1 MTESAEKT
9 SYDQILTST
18 AVVGGSQ
25 VINILLGIVR
35 TKFLAVLLGP
45 AGIGLMGMYLSVTN
59 MVGSVAGLGIG
70 YSGVRQISVDVGLD
84 NREKVA
90 RTVLTLRRA
99 SNFLGV
105 AGSLLTLSLC
115 VPLSRLTFGN
125 EDHWREIAVL
135 SVIIFFGAVS
145 GGQGALIQ
153 GMRRIG
159 DLASLS
165 ILGAFLG
172 MVLSIPMVYFWGEG
186 GIVPFLVTVSVTTFL
201 TSWWYAR
208 RVSLAD
214 VRLSWMETW
223 AEARGLISLGLAF
236 MSSSLMAGGVLYLI
250 RILLVRKIGLDGVG
264 LYQAAFTLSTL
275 YIGVILSA
283 MGMDFYPRLA
293 SVAEN
298 NEACNRMVNEQT
310 EVGLLVAAPGI
321 LATLVFAP
329 YVIEVF
335 YSARFIPAYDVLRWQ
350 ILGVFLR
357 VVCWP
362 MVLVPHAKGNGRVF
376 FLTELTASIVHVA
389 LIWGGVSLF
398 GLEGTG
404 IAFFA
409 LYVFYTAM
417 MLAVVHRLSL
427 FRWSDTNLRMGLAIS
442 VCVASVFLLPRFATR
457 VVSLAVG
464 SVVTLVVTLYCGRN
478 LYLLV
483 GPEWIAGF
491 RSKMK
496 TRLGRMK
503 NG

>member
-1 MTESAEKT
+1 MTDSAEKT

-45 AGIGLMGMYLSVTN
+45 AGIGLMGMYLSITN

-99 SNFLGV
+99 SIFLGV

-186 GIVPFLVTVSVTTFL
+186 GIVPFLVTVSATTFL

-214 VRLSWMETW
+214 VRLSWMDTW

-283 MGMDFYPRLA
+283 MGM
-293 SVAEN
+293 
-298 NEACNRMVNEQT
+298 
-310 EVGLLVAAPGI
+310 GLFFVVWVLEKLLISWHVSER
-321 LATLVFAP
+321 TKE
-329 YVIEVF
+329 IE
-335 YSARFIPAYDVLRWQ
+335 
-350 ILGVFLR
+350 
-357 VVCWP
+357 
-362 MVLVPHAKGNGRVF
+362 
-376 FLTELTASIVHVA
+376 
-389 LIWGGVSLF
+389 
-398 GLEGTG
+398 GL
-404 IAFFA
+404 
-409 LYVFYTAM
+409 
-417 MLAVVHRLSL
+417 
-427 FRWSDTNLRMGLAIS
+427 
-442 VCVASVFLLPRFATR
+442 
-457 VVSLAVG
+457 
-464 SVVTLVVTLYCGRN
+464 
-478 LYLLV
+478 
-483 GPEWIAGF
+483 
-491 RSKMK
+491 
-496 TRLGRMK
+496 
-503 NG
+503 